1 MSNCLHKAMG
11 LLSQT
16 WRWTLLGG
24 LTVTLSIWWAWPLL
38 AVNGHRI
45 WADPVARLLSSSGV
59 VLLWGLA
66 MAFVSGRAGLRKKNE
81 TDREALGGDAACN
94 TLQKRFRQAL
104 YTLKDTCV
112 HLDRRERWRAE
123 LPWLMVLGPPGAG
136 KTRLLDVSGLEF
148 VLHTLDCSPTR
159 DLRSTLDC
167 EWYFAELAG
176 LIDTAGGCLPSGIE
190 PRNASGWRTLSGQL
204 RKRERGGLLNGVLVT
219 IPVDT
224 LMLGRTDT
232 LSGLSDQIRAR
243 LQDVHQVLRIELPV
257 YLVLT
262 KTDLIPG
269 FTEFFEPLPLEER
282 AQVLGASFEQGQ
294 GGAALMRAECE
305 ALLLRLNSQ
314 VIARMHQERDAQRC
328 GRILDFPRQ
337 LSEVATRLCVFADM
351 TFSLNRYRRASP
363 LWGFYLT
370 SAAHASQP
378 VEVAAERDK
387 VRTLPVQ
394 LPGQSYFIHHL
405 FSRVMFPEAQR
416 AGLDKPKR
424 QRFCWGR
431 RFHYLLA
438 MGVVGGMGVLWTSSF
453 LSNHARFD
461 QLRHLTP
468 HWTQQ
473 HGQLNPQDDAQAVLQ
488 ILDTYYAATQVFPS
502 AWDTALYER
511 TGLYQGAEVRERVE
525 RAYQHTLQTELMPRV
540 VQQLEQQIHANL
552 SNRERLLNSLRA
564 YLMFDVSEKRD
575 PAWLKGWMA
584 NDWSMRYPGLTQLQ
598 NGLNQHFER
607 LLNTPVKPALD
618 TALIAQAR
626 QVLRRESLATL
637 VYRTLREQARSLPP
651 YCFAQD
657 LGPQGH
663 LLTGADYNVPG
674 FYTQQAYQ
682 QYFSIQGVSLVSEIL
697 SNNWVL
703 GESNSTSAMGMRQ
716 LMVEVEQLYFRDY
729 AEHWAAA
736 VGQLGLKPFNDAR
749 EGAEHLAGM
758 TSANSPILRM
768 LLAVRNNTRFITLAD
783 ELPDLASTVD
793 AGPLSGVV
801 NVVGAGVAKR
811 ADSLTA
817 NVPDTSK
824 KAIQRQFEPL
834 HRLLDDND
842 GPADRLLLLFA
853 GLTDLQVQMAEL
865 ASASAPAD
873 PAFEI
878 ARQRMSG
885 QRDAL
890 SQLRHTAQGLPRPLN
905 HWFNG
910 IAEST
915 WGVGAEPNL
924 SILQ

>member
-11 LLSQT
+11 LLSPT

-24 LTVTLSIWWAWPLL
+24 LTVALSIWWAWPLL
-38 AVNGHRI
+38 AVNGLRI
-45 WADPVARLLSSSGV
+45 WADPVARLLSISGV

-148 VLHTLDCSPTR
+148 ALHTLDCSLPR

-190 PRNASGWRTLSGQL
+190 PRNPSGWRTLSGQL

-363 LWGFYLT
+363 LWGVYLT

-405 FSRVMFPEAQR
+405 FSRVMFPEAQS

-461 QLRHLTP
+461 QLRHLPP

-618 TALIAQAR
+618 TALIARAR
-626 QVLRRESLATL
+626 QVLRRESLATV

-703 GESNSTSAMGMRQ
+703 GESNSTSAMGMRK

-853 GLTDLQVQMAEL
+853 GLTDLQVQMAAL

-924 SILQ
+924 LILQ

>member
-11 LLSQT
+11 LLSPT

-24 LTVTLSIWWAWPLL
+24 LTVALSIWWAWPLL

-45 WADPVARLLSSSGV
+45 WADPVARLLSISGV

-148 VLHTLDCSPTR
+148 ALHTLDCSLPR

-243 LQDVHQVLRIELPV
+243 LQDVHQVWRIELPV

-305 ALLLRLNSQ
+305 ALVLRLNSQ

-328 GRILDFPRQ
+328 GRILDFPQQ
-337 LSEVATRLCVFADM
+337 LSEVTTRLCVFADM
-351 TFSLNRYRRASP
+351 TFSLNRCRRASP

-424 QRFCWGR
+424 QRFCWGQ

-438 MGVVGGMGVLWTSSF
+438 MGVLGGMGVLWTSSF

-626 QVLRRESLATL
+626 QVLRRESLATV

-703 GESNSTSAMGMRQ
+703 GESNSTSAMGMRK

-853 GLTDLQVQMAEL
+853 GLTDLQVQMAAL

-924 SILQ
+924 LILQ